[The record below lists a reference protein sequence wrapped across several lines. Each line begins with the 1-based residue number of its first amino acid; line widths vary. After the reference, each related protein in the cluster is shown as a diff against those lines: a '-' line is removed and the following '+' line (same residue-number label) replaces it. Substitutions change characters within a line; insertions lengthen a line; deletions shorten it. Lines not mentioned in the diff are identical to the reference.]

1 MSEKAKEPSIAS
13 PAKAPAKFTSGSTM
27 RHVITM
33 TATSSIGLIAVFF
46 VDALN
51 LFYISLLG
59 EAELAAAIGYAG
71 TLSFFFMSVS
81 IGLTIA
87 TGALVSRS
95 LGKGDRE
102 EAALTGGGALLI
114 AFLTLGAMSALTYPF
129 LTPLLSG
136 LGAAGSTLDLAKHF
150 LIIVLPS
157 IPLLAIG
164 MGASGILRGVGDAK
178 RAMYVT
184 LIGAAVTMVV
194 DPILIFVLDLGI
206 TGAAIT
212 TVISRFVILA
222 VGLYGAVRIH
232 NLVQLPHGKAIMR
245 VAMPFFAIAL
255 PAVAT
260 QLATPVGNAYV
271 TAKIAE
277 FGDEAVA
284 AWAIIGRLIPVAFG
298 AIFAL
303 SGAVG
308 PILGQNYGAGLYSRI
323 RQTMRDA
330 LLFTLLY
337 VVTVWALLAFF
348 AGNIASIFGLEGEA
362 YGIVVFFCTIVAGS
376 FLFNGTLF
384 VANAAFNNL
393 GYATYST
400 VFNWG
405 RATLGTFPFVYFGAQ
420 YYGALGVLGGWGLGA
435 IVFGIASVIVCFR
448 VIGTIETQ
456 KPAPKMSDLPPA
468 PSASQAPFSSSKASV

>member
-1 MSEKAKEPSIAS
+1 
-13 PAKAPAKFTSGSTM
+13 M

-102 EAALTGGGALLI
+102 EAGLTGGAALLI
-114 AFLTLGAMSALTYPF
+114 AFLTLGAMAALTYPF
-129 LTPLLSG
+129 LTQLLSA
-136 LGAAGSTLDLAKHF
+136 LGARGQTLALAEHF
-150 LIIVLPS
+150 LVIVLPS

-178 RAMYVT
+178 RAMYIT
-184 LIGAAVTMVV
+184 LIGATVTMVV

-222 VGLYGAVRIH
+222 VGLYGAVKVH
-232 NLVQLPHGKAIMR
+232 NLVHLPHGKAIAR
-245 VAMPFFAIAL
+245 VAIPFFVIAI

-260 QLATPVGNAYV
+260 QLATPIGNAYI

-277 FGDEAVA
+277 FGDQAVA
-284 AWAIIGRLIPVAFG
+284 AWAIIGRVIPVAFG

-308 PILGQNYGAGLYSRI
+308 PILGQNYGAGLHDRI

-337 VVTVWALLAFF
+337 VVVVWALLAFF
-348 AGNIASIFGLEGEA
+348 ATEIADIFGVEGEA
-362 YGIVVFFCTIVAGS
+362 KEIVIFFCTIVAGS
-376 FLFNGTLF
+376 FLFNGSLF

-405 RATLGTFPFVYFGAQ
+405 RATLGTIPFVYIGAQ
-420 YYGALGVLGGWGLGA
+420 YYGSMGVLGGWGLGA
-435 IVFGIASVIVCFR
+435 VTFGVASVIVCFR
-448 VIGTIETQ
+448 VIGQIETK
-456 KPAPKMSDLPPA
+456 KPIALENDLPDA
-468 PSASQAPFSSSKASV
+468 PSASQAPFSSGKASV